1 MSREMHRPD
10 GKLHI
15 TDPFTGLHSQTEIQ
29 SRKLKQ
35 FWSNVFFHR
44 LLLEDQLTNT
54 YNDLSEPTKTPKLCT
69 NYNGFSMLHI
79 FTHKSYKSMTSIFH
93 HQRRKQCIRC
103 TSSNGYF
110 LRPIGDISPKFS
122 IVKGPSVLFY
132 TKHI

>member
-54 YNDLSEPTKTPKLCT
+54 YNDLSDLPKLPNFVQITMDLVCYTYLHT
-69 NYNGFSMLHI
+69 NL
-79 FTHKSYKSMTSIFH
+79 TS
-93 HQRRKQCIRC
+93 
-103 TSSNGYF
+103 
-110 LRPIGDISPKFS
+110 P
-122 IVKGPSVLFY
+122 
-132 TKHI
+132 